1 MVGTEHPPEVVVELK
16 VCGGTCGLVHGSNDV
31 GTGNKNET
39 NHIIITLIVI
49 SSQYFKDSFTAM
61 AISKK
66 D

>member
-39 NHIIITLIVI
+39 NDIIITLIVI